1 MTWNLSYEYNSKN
14 SKNAEQFHRISLS
27 TWNIIDD
34 LDGGIDE
41 NKRYKSLSHGPKP
54 RIEKTS
60 DLDSAPNLIAKI
72 LKDWETGNKGNFC
85 PKTCVIASKNKII
98 NSLKTHF
105 EQTGLNYTVLKHDQ
119 LDEDKPEILRLS
131 TMHRAKGLEFDQV
144 IVILDNTIP
153 LDVDDEDNTPNLIYV
168 SLTRARRLAALIEL
182 R

>member
-1 MTWNLSYEYNSKN
+1 MPLEEIRNYALGILTGRE
-14 SKNAEQFHRISLS
+14 
-27 TWNIIDD
+27 IDD

-60 DLDSAPNLIAKI
+60 DLDSAPNLITKI
-72 LKDWETGNKGNFC
+72 LKDWETDHKVNFC
-85 PKTCVIASKNKII
+85 PKTCVMVSKNKILD
-98 NSLKTHF
+98 SLKTHF
-105 EQTGLNYTVLKHDQ
+105 EQTGLNCTVLKHDQ

-168 SLTRARRLAALIEL
+168 SLTRARSLAALIEL
-182 R
+182 SSQ